1 MASTVCSGFPRVAR
15 TGGLF
20 DRTADVQERLLQPPG
35 EEARLALA
43 PLHHLPPP
51 EGSDPD
57 PKAAAAPLTGPAAG
71 ARTASAPCR
80 WSLRAVQATFPW
92 LRDFCLSGVWRV
104 LQRSGLRLRSTRV
117 QQYSPDPEYA
127 AKQAHLLACLRAA
140 AAHPDEVALVF
151 LDEMGYYRWP
161 DAADTWAPVAPVPSS
176 VAERA
181 GPNNQQWRVIGAL
194 NALTGRVDYRENYIV
209 GRQQV
214 IAFYRQLNQVYGGV
228 KRLYVVQDNWSIH
241 RHPDVVAALASLP
254 RIEPVWLPTYAP
266 WLNPIEKLWRWL
278 RQDQLY
284 VHRLAAEWSVLRE
297 RVNGF
302 LDQFAGGS
310 HALLRYVGLLG
321 EGKLAQA
328 LQQS

>member
-1 MASTVCSGFPRVAR
+1 MAFTVWPGFPTVAR

-20 DRTADVQERLLQPPG
+20 DRTAEVQERLLQAPG

-43 PLHHLPPP
+43 PTHHLPPS
-51 EGSDPD
+51 ESPD
-57 PKAAAAPLTGPAAG
+57 PKAVAPLTNAPPEVKV
-71 ARTASAPCR
+71 TPAPCR
-80 WSLRAVQATFPW
+80 WSLRAVRATFPW
-92 LRDFCLSGVWRV
+92 LREMSLSGVWRV
-104 LQRSGLRLRSTRV
+104 LQRSDLRLRSTRV
-117 QQYSPDPEYA
+117 QHSSPDPEYGV
-127 AKQAHLLACLRAA
+127 KQARLLACLTAVA
-140 AAHPDEVALVF
+140 QHPDEAALVF

-161 DAADTWAPVAPVPSS
+161 EAADAWAPGAPAPSS

-181 GPNNQQWRVIGAL
+181 GANNQQWRVIGAL

-214 IAFYRQLNQVYGGV
+214 VSFYRQLNQAYGGV

-284 VHRLAAEWSVLRE
+284 VHRLAADWSVLRE

-310 HALLRYVGLLG
+310 HAVLRYVGLLG
-321 EGKLAQA
+321 DGKLAQA